1 MSPSLAIHFLNG
13 LLVLL
18 RDACLRS
25 SCVRESSCRRL
36 VVSAAFKFSRL
47 LSRMPG
53 ARDDFPLRACGCAG
67 AASFRR
73 SAGADRRS
81 VAACRACSLPAF
93 GYRLHVW
100 GSTQTTFGVRPSS
113 VQRSSGANSR
123 VSSLMPWP
131 PGTGR
136 SLWPVRPPGLHWFA
150 AVSATLTHGSSVPHF
165 AHWPSVPRWLTG
177 RQSPLAHGPLGA
189 RAITTG
195 PLVPPQAHGP
205 SVPGKLTGRQSPV
218 GARAICGL
226 PTRASDLFKLTPF
239 IRVRGTERSP
249 IDCLGIACVR
259 VCF

>member
-1 MSPSLAIHFLNG
+1 MEG
-13 LLVLL
+13 LKQYPQIPIE
-18 RDACLRS
+18 RGS
-25 SCVRESSCRRL
+25 YIGS
-36 VVSAAFKFSRL
+36 
-47 LSRMPG
+47 
-53 ARDDFPLRACGCAG
+53 AG
-67 AASFRR
+67 AASSDGPLVPTAGPWRPAGPARCRR
-73 SAGADRRS
+73 ADTD
-81 VAACRACSLPAF
+81 C
-93 GYRLHVW
+93 
-100 GSTQTTFGVRPSS
+100 TFGVRPSS

-123 VSSLMPWP
+123 VSSLTPWP
-131 PGTGR
+131 QGTGR
-136 SLWPVRPPGLHWFA
+136 SLWPVRPPALHWFA

-177 RQSPLAHGPLGA
+177 RQSPLAHGPLCA

-195 PLVPPQAHGP
+195 PLVPPPAHGP

-239 IRVRGTERSP
+239 IRVRGTDRSP